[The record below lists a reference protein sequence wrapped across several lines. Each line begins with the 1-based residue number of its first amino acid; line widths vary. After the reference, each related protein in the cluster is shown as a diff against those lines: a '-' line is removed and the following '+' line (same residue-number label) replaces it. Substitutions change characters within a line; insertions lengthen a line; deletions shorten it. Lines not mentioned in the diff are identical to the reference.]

1 MAKRLP
7 KSFYL
12 SDDVVQIS
20 QELLGKKLVSHFD
33 GKRTSG
39 IIVETEAYAGPI
51 DRASHAY
58 NWRRTKRTEVMYQ
71 TGGVAYVYL
80 CYGMYHLFNVVVS
93 SKDLPHAIL
102 VRALEPAEGE
112 AFMKQRYNHPK
123 ANNKLTNG
131 PGKLTK
137 SLGIETKH
145 TGLSLVRNSPIWIEE
160 GIKVLPAEIEIS
172 ARIGV
177 DYAKEDAL
185 LPWRFTIKGNPYVS
199 K

>member
-71 TGGVAYVYL
+71 AGGVAYVYL